1 MFGETSNAFTRN
13 IQKFYTVCKFITS
26 PSGRAQSVHFFTFNT
41 AICNA
46 RLLFLLQNYDGC
58 RRLKQKNGATTCKFG
73 AMLHFFTHLQQ
84 KYKAKALNNGF
95 G

>member
-58 RRLKQKNGATTCKFG
+58 RRLKQKKMVQLLVNLVQCSIFLHTCNKN
-73 AMLHFFTHLQQ
+73 TRRRP
-84 KYKAKALNNGF
+84 
-95 G
+95 